1 MKKTKEDCLVRKTSI
16 WLLVMLLLFS
26 LCSAAY
32 AEVTTFGF
40 NDQRTRV
47 TEGTE
52 PVLWPAWKDDSGTS
66 YSQPLILKGWG
77 QFEGQTLVVA
87 VTGNQLRGYVC
98 KEPNGKIDESGFQQ
112 NTPLWSID
120 LAGDKETKSHP
131 TLIKKDDGKRYVYIG
146 TDKHKGKA
154 GYLHIIDVTDF
165 AKAEAVY
172 GFEDQWSSDIVSA
185 PLVLNWRGHEVVVYT
200 AGNTAEVHLAVDPV
214 DPDKTKRG
222 NYFIKVSDSGRT
234 SSSPAPVFNGQGFVV
249 GLDRGPSGK
258 GEFQIYRLDDI
269 LQEVNGKVELKSSKA
284 YKAVTTYSS
293 IVASFSVDGDW
304 IYFGDQWS
312 RVYGYNIK
320 TDESWFNDD
329 NKGIFSNRSPAL
341 TKNTVYFPAVGR
353 PGQKGK
359 LLSVDRNTHNTNWTT
374 SFDDRAQTAP
384 AVRII
389 PSIGSAAILEGVG
402 NGYLAI
408 IDAKDGT
415 KQYTLRIAPESNDEV
430 YATGITG
437 EISVYDN
444 WVVVTTEKGVKAWYA
459 QPLDIEVTSLDP
471 GCPKNAQGYIVKP
484 GEKYTATAK
493 IKANKLPKRLVPGGL
508 LVPVGAFNE
517 MGNAA
522 YKAVLKDQNGNELPR
537 FPQIIPWFDNRYLVV
552 NNQYLIFNNQGEE
565 ITVTFEWT
573 GAEKGPQHIA
583 VGANLDYPT
592 ASPQMKN
599 LCPETTLKNNLKRVP
614 IAINGYDAMAKI
626 RPLKTEYIIFD
637 PTVSVENTIIIG
649 RNDENPGTIPVR
661 LTITG
666 AGGTKTY
673 NLNIGPKGEKYK
685 RVPYNFTAGP
695 GTYKIRAEAWPP
707 NGEWTDIS
715 PENNVAEVTITVK
728 RGNVPKGDSD
738 IRVGL

>member
-1 MKKTKEDCLVRKTSI
+1 MRKAKI
-16 WLLVMLLLFS
+16 WLLVMLFLFS

-52 PVLWPAWKDDSGTS
+52 PVLWPAWKNDSGTS

-98 KEPNGKIDESGFQQ
+98 KEPTGKIDESGFQQ
-112 NTPLWSID
+112 NNPLWSIP
-120 LAGDKETKSHP
+120 LKGSKETKSHP
-131 TLIKKDDGKRYVYIG
+131 TLVKKEDGRRYVYIG
-146 TDKHKGKA
+146 TDKDNTTGT
-154 GYLHIIDVTDF
+154 GHIHIVDITDF
-165 AKAEAVY
+165 AKAEEVY
-172 GFEDQWSSDIVSA
+172 KFWDQWSSDIVSA
-185 PLVLNWRGHEVVVYT
+185 PLVLKWRGHEVVVYT
-200 AGNTAEVHLAVDPV
+200 AGNTAEVHLATDPM
-214 DPDKTKRG
+214 DKTKANNIR
-222 NYFIKVSDSGRT
+222 IKVADSGRT
-234 SSSPAPVFNGQGFVV
+234 SSSPAPVLNGQGFVV
-249 GLDRGPSGK
+249 GLDRGPNGK

-269 LQEVNGKVELKSSKA
+269 LQEVNGKVISIPDSKP
-284 YKAVTTYSS
+284 YKVVATHSS

-304 IYFGDQWS
+304 LYFGDQWS
-312 RVYGYNIK
+312 RVYGYNVK
-320 TDESWFNDD
+320 TNEYWVNSN
-329 NKGIFSNRSPAL
+329 NYGTFSNRSPAL
-341 TKNTVYFPAVGR
+341 TKNTVYFPAVGM

-359 LLSVDRNTHNTNWTT
+359 LLSVDRNTHNTNWAT
-374 SFDDRAQTAP
+374 SFGDRAQTAP
-384 AVRII
+384 VVWII
-389 PSIGSAAILEGVG
+389 PGMGNAAILEGVG

-408 IDAKDGT
+408 INAKDGT
-415 KQYTLRIAPESNDEV
+415 KQYALRVAPKNQNEA

-459 QPLDIEVTSLDP
+459 QPLDIEVVSLDP

-484 GEKYTATAK
+484 GEKYKATAK
-493 IKANKLPKRLVPGGL
+493 IRANKLIIPGL
-508 LVPVGAFNE
+508 PVPVGGFNE
-517 MGNAA
+517 LGTAA
-522 YKAVLKDQNGNELPR
+522 YKAVLKDQNGNELPKLSQEY
-537 FPQIIPWFDNRYLVV
+537 PQL
-552 NNQYLIFNNQGEE
+552 NNDDQYLTFKNQGEE

-573 GAEKGPQHIA
+573 GAEKGTQHIA

-592 ASPQMKN
+592 ASPQLKN
-599 LCPETTLKNNLKRVP
+599 LWPETTLENNLKRVP
-614 IAINGYDAMAKI
+614 IVINGYDAIAKI
-626 RPLKTEYIIFD
+626 YPLKTEYIIFD
-637 PTVSVENTIIIG
+637 PTVLVENTIITG
-649 RNDENPGTIPVR
+649 RDDENPGTIPVR

-673 NLNIGPKGEKYK
+673 NLNIGPKDYEKF
-685 RVPYNFTAGP
+685 PYNFTAGP

-707 NGEWTDIS
+707 NGEWTDIK

-728 RGNVPKGDSD
+728 RGNVPKGDRD